1 MKKTFLWAIL
11 LACTTLFAQTTKT
24 KIAHS
29 NKKPKASK
37 TAAAKPAPTATAYQP
52 PVEVQG
58 TFESEFPNTK
68 AIWRKDFGGEDKDE
82 PRFVADFTMQGNK
95 VAAYYDKNGV
105 QKVLMRA
112 TPVAQLPAAVTKYL
126 KTNYPTFT
134 IVAAAKVKNENK
146 TYTFEVGLTDKSVF
160 YDAVFDIEGNF
171 LVIKKKDK

>member
-24 KIAHS
+24 KLAHS
-29 NKKPKASK
+29 NKKPKATK
-37 TAAAKPAPTATAYQP
+37 TAAAKPAPIAEAYQP

-68 AIWRKDFGGEDKDE
+68 ATWRKDFGGEDKDE

-95 VAAYYDKNGV
+95 VATYYDKNGV

-112 TPVAQLPAAVTKYL
+112 TPVSQLPASVTKYL

-134 IVAAAKVKNENK
+134 ILEAAKVKNENK

-160 YDAVFDIEGNF
+160 YDAVFDTGGNF